1 MSDRCFVD
9 TNVLVY
15 LFDRDEPTKQAVA
28 RGLLERVTSGMD
40 LVIST
45 QVLQE
50 FYVTVTRK
58 LRLPLAPQEAY
69 EAVARFSSF
78 STVHIDPTLVLDA
91 IRMSQQHQVSL
102 WDALVIESAL
112 TAGCDRLLTEDLHHG
127 WEIRSLQVENPFR
140 DLDNRKPESADGS
153 R

>member
-15 LFDRDEPTKQAVA
+15 LFDCDEPEKQSIAQH
-28 RGLLERVTSGMD
+28 LLERVTTDTD
-40 LVIST
+40 LVVST

-58 LRLPLAPQEAY
+58 LRTPLTPREAY
-69 EAVARFSSF
+69 EATARFSSL
-78 STVHIDPTLVLDA
+78 STVQIDPTLVLDA
-91 IRMSQQHQVSL
+91 IRMSRQHQVSL

-112 TAGCDRLLTEDLHHG
+112 TAGCNRLMTEDLHHG
-127 WEIRSLQVENPFR
+127 WEIRSLRVENPFR
-140 DLDNRKPESADGS
+140 ALTHPGS
-153 R
+153 QD